1 MSTAISTKTK
11 PEQDLETLEKEINS
25 EAFEA
30 FYHIGQKLLAIK
42 TQRLYE
48 AAGFSTWLAYC
59 KSGRVDYSKP
69 HADRYIRASE
79 LRGKLK
85 HGSDSDPFTLEQVLE
100 LCKCETDNDAKR
112 VATKAI
118 KLADKQ
124 NVKVTAKLIA
134 QVRDGAD
141 ETGKADE
148 KRDADLQ
155 EASFDTHL
163 TKLANILDKWLYS
176 FEQVGPEQLDT
187 VSNEVLI
194 RVKNSLAGLTK
205 FVGKK
210 R

>member
-11 PEQDLETLEKEINS
+11 SEQDLETLEKEINS

-30 FYHIGQKLLAIK
+30 FYHIGQKLLTIK

-48 AAGFSTWLAYC
+48 AAGFKSWSAYC
-59 KSGRVDYSKP
+59 TSGRIDYQRS
-69 HADRYIRASE
+69 HAERLIRAAE
-79 LRGKLK
+79 LRPKLSPI
-85 HGSDSDPFTLEQVLE
+85 GIQDWSERMLRE
-100 LCKCETDNDAKR
+100 LAKCETDNDAKR

-124 NVKVTAKLIA
+124 GVNVTAKLIA

-141 ETGKADE
+141 ETGNADE
-148 KRDADLQ
+148 KRNADLQ
-155 EASFDTHL
+155 AASFDTHMA
-163 TKLANILDKWLYS
+163 KLADILDKWLYS
-176 FEQVGPEQLDT
+176 FQQVGPEQLDT

>member
-11 PEQDLETLEKEINS
+11 SEQDLETLEKEINS

-48 AAGFSTWLAYC
+48 AVGFSSWSSYC
-59 KSGRVDYSKP
+59 ASGRIEHGRSQ
-69 HADRYIRASE
+69 ADKCIRASE
-79 LRGKLK
+79 LRPKLAPI
-85 HGSDSDPFTLEQVLE
+85 GADWTLLQVLE
-100 LCKCETDNDAKR
+100 LTKCETDNDAKR
-112 VATKAI
+112 VAIKAI

-124 NVKVTAKLIA
+124 GVNVTAKLIA

-141 ETGKADE
+141 ETGNADE

-155 EASFDTHL
+155 AASFDTHMA
-163 TKLANILDKWLYS
+163 KLADILDKWLYS